1 MIDKNYVSSILGIS
15 KTKLQELINEKIKQ
29 YKDLI
34 DEETAILLI
43 LKEKGL
49 TLEDLYNIK
58 VKNLY
63 PGLKVREIKLKIN
76 KILIKKDNLIIL
88 EAGDETGLIKLII
101 KDYKWKRKE
110 SLLKENN
117 SIKVKN
123 GVVLNDFVLSIF
135 INNIDLIEKM
145 DKNIDINQNYISYR
159 YIRLLKE
166 KEDSYIVLAD
176 NFNILYLE
184 KNIQLE
190 YNKTYTIKFYNK
202 RPIEIIELK
211 SYQTH

>member
-15 KTKLQELINEKIKQ
+15 KSKLQELINEKIKQ
-29 YKDLI
+29 YKNLI

-63 PGLKVREIKLKIN
+63 PGLKIREIKLKIN

-110 SLLKENN
+110 NLLKDNTN
-117 SIKVKN
+117 IKVKN
-123 GVVLNDFVLSIF
+123 GVVLNNFVLSIF
-135 INNIDLIEKM
+135 INNIDLIEKI
-145 DKNIDINQNYISYR
+145 NEEINLNQNYISYR

-166 KEDSYIVLAD
+166 KENNYIVLAD
-176 NFNILYLE
+176 NFNVIYLE

-211 SYQTH
+211 SY